1 MNDNIW
7 KNMGFLMSLSKEFE
21 KQERIMEPL
30 RLAAKQL
37 EFSGIAQYADLTTAI
52 SAQQIGAVG
61 SAYFNGAYQF
71 ENSLSQNLH
80 DIYEPLEKAIGNITA
95 IENLLGTRFQELV
108 QPSLY
113 LPDRSSI
120 YATVEGFVS
129 AASSI
134 VAEIDTSWMQQ
145 SNPWLT
151 NVSCFNAIDTDVLI
165 GADTEFSRLIK
176 LERETSGLG
185 SIADHFSKITS
196 VSAQLASIEQSLAS
210 TSNIK

>member
-80 DIYEPLEKAIGNITA
+80 DIYEPLEKAIGNITT

-129 AASSI
+129 AA
-134 VAEIDTSWMQQ
+134 
-145 SNPWLT
+145 
-151 NVSCFNAIDTDVLI
+151 
-165 GADTEFSRLIK
+165 
-176 LERETSGLG
+176 
-185 SIADHFSKITS
+185 
-196 VSAQLASIEQSLAS
+196 
-210 TSNIK
+210 

>member
-1 MNDNIW
+1 
-7 KNMGFLMSLSKEFE
+7 
-21 KQERIMEPL
+21 MEPHL
-30 RLAAKQL
+30 LAAKQL

-80 DIYEPLEKAIGNITA
+80 DIYEPLEKAIGNITT

-129 AASSI
+129 AASS
-134 VAEIDTSWMQQ
+134 S
-145 SNPWLT
+145 
-151 NVSCFNAIDTDVLI
+151 
-165 GADTEFSRLIK
+165 SRIH
-176 LERETSGLG
+176 G
-185 SIADHFSKITS
+185 
-196 VSAQLASIEQSLAS
+196 
-210 TSNIK
+210 